1 MSGIKTAVICT
12 VLAIAPA
19 LVHAQSE
26 EKPIP
31 VQSAQAQRG
40 EVVFNGTCL
49 ACHARADFTKHEFTK
64 TWHDRPLFELVE
76 GLRASMPEDKP
87 GSLTTQEYLDVVV
100 YIFKM
105 NGTPEGG
112 DEIKPDESS
121 LTSIRLRMK
130 DVASEVALKAARV
143 VKEFSRGDR

>member
-1 MSGIKTAVICT
+1 MQSIKLTALTCT
-12 VLAIAPA
+12 LLAIAPIA
-19 LVHAQSE
+19 LRAQ
-26 EKPIP
+26 EKPVLI
-31 VQSAQAQRG
+31 QTAQVQRG
-40 EVVFNGTCL
+40 ETVFNVTCL
-49 ACHARADFTKHEFTK
+49 SCHARADFTKHEFTK
-64 TWHDRPLFELVE
+64 SWHDRPLFELVE

-112 DEIKPDESS
+112 DEIKPDDTS
-121 LTSIRLRMK
+121 LKSIRLKMK
-130 DVASEVALKAARV
+130 DVASEVALTAARL